1 MALSDLNNLDFS
13 NIGGWP
19 PIAKGLL
26 IILLIAAVGG
36 AGYWFD
42 IKDLWA
48 DLEQVRREE
57 LSLKEDFIK
66 KQTVVAN
73 LEAYRERLEALKVI
87 LADLVKQLP
96 TGTEMPDLLEQIS
109 DTGRANGLDFQ
120 LFRPE
125 SERRKEFLADVPI
138 TISARATYHQFG
150 AFISSISALERIVTL
165 ENATLTT
172 QGGGNLDADELGIQ
186 ATLQTYRYIG
196 DESEADQGSSS

>member
-1 MALSDLNNLDFS
+1 MALSDLNNLDFN

-19 PIAKGLL
+19 PIAKILL
-26 IILLIAAVGG
+26 IIILIAAVAG
-36 AGYWFD
+36 AGYYFD

-48 DLEQVRREE
+48 DLEKVQREE
-57 LSLKEDFIK
+57 LTLKEEFIN
-66 KQTVVAN
+66 KQTVAAN
-73 LEAYRERLEALKVI
+73 LQAYRERLEELKVI

-109 DTGRANGLDFQ
+109 DTGRSNGLDFQ

-125 SERRKEFLADVPI
+125 SERKQEFLAAVPI
-138 TISARATYHQFG
+138 TINARATYHQFG
-150 AFISSISALERIVTL
+150 EFISAIAALERIVTL

-172 QGGGNLDADELGIQ
+172 RGGGNLDADELSIQ

-196 DESEADQGSSS
+196 DESEDSSS

>member
-13 NIGGWP
+13 NIAGWP
-19 PIAKGLL
+19 PVAKGLL
-26 IILLIAAVGG
+26 VIILITVVGG

-48 DLEQVRREE
+48 QLENVRRDE
-57 LSLKEDFIK
+57 LGLKEEFIQ

-73 LEAYRERLEALKVI
+73 LDDYRARLEELKVI
-87 LADLVKQLP
+87 LAELVKQLP
-96 TGTEMPDLLEQIS
+96 TGVEMPDLLEQIS

-125 SERRKEFLADVPI
+125 KERRKEFLADVPI
-138 TISARATYHQFG
+138 SIKARATYHQFG
-150 AFISSISALERIVTL
+150 AFISSIAALERIVTL
-165 ENATLTT
+165 ENAKLVTR
-172 QGGGNLDADELGIQ
+172 GSGNLDADELSIE

-196 DESEADQGSSS
+196 DEGQGNGSSS